1 MYGDVMEGVEY
12 FKESGQLT
20 EEVLKIVKKYA
31 EANKIRDIVVAS
43 TTGATGV
50 KASEIF
56 KGYNLVVVT
65 HSAGFKEPGKVELL
79 EENRIAIEKNG
90 GRILTTTHALSGV
103 ERSLRKRFNIIGPLE
118 QIAYTLRLFGQG
130 TKVCVEIAIM
140 AADAGLIPIDKDV
153 ISIGGTSRGADT
165 AIVLKPAYSS
175 DFFDLKI
182 RKILCKPSN
191 F

>member
-1 MYGDVMEGVEY
+1 MEYVEY
-12 FKESGQLT
+12 FKGSGEWT
-20 EEVLKIVKKYA
+20 EQVLEIAKRYA
-31 EANKIRDIVVAS
+31 EANGVRDIVVAS

-50 KASEIF
+50 KASEVF

-79 EENRIAIEKNG
+79 EENRAIIEKNG
-90 GRILTTTHALSGV
+90 GRILTTTHALSGI
-103 ERSLRKRFNIIGPLE
+103 ERSLRKKFNVIGPLE

-130 TKVCVEIAIM
+130 TKVCVEAAVM
-140 AADAGLIPIDKDV
+140 AADSGLIPIDKD
-153 ISIGGTSRGADT
+153 IICIGGTSKGADT
-165 AIVLKPAYSS
+165 AIIIKPAYSS
-175 DFFDLKI
+175 DFFDLKV